1 MINIA
6 LKVPTANAMAH
17 ALMEK
22 ITNTADILQNTK
34 MGISGVTLIVSQTT
48 ESVMVTIATLT
59 ISTTNDCLT
68 LPTKSSSDLTD
79 INLFTK
85 L

>member
-6 LKVPTANAMAH
+6 LKVPTANAIAH

-22 ITNTADILQNTK
+22 ISNTADILQKAKTD
-34 MGISGVTLIVSQTT
+34 ISGATLIASQTT
-48 ESVMVTIATLT
+48 ESVMVTIAAGTT
-59 ISTTNDCLT
+59 STTNESLT
-68 LPTKSSSDLTD
+68 PSSKSSSDLTD